1 MRPFDFALPLPPD
14 ASGPMYLHIAEALR
28 RRIQSGAVLP
38 GALLPGTRQL
48 SEQLGVNRKTVAL
61 AYAELE
67 AEGWIESQVGRGTT
81 VAQHLPS
88 GALSH
93 ANTSTFLTERSTQL
107 DLATDL
113 SPLTEG
119 REGLLDLREGYPDPR
134 LIPATELSQAYHRG
148 LSKHDAEL
156 LHEGELRGNLALR
169 EALFAWL
176 SERRGILASPQSIL
190 ITRGV
195 RSGLALLVRALGSSQ
210 PSIGVE
216 APTPPELL
224 EALSAVGARVIPLPV
239 DEGGLRVDAL
249 EKTLADTPLSLL
261 LMRPHGHFATGAPLA
276 PERRARLLEL
286 SSQHRMTLVE
296 DDTDYEFHDG
306 ARPPLPMASADKQHR
321 VMTVGSFSRL
331 MAPGIR
337 VGFLVAKP
345 SVIDRLA
352 KLKQGIDAQGD
363 RVLESALAE
372 LMRSETL
379 HRFVRKARRAY
390 QERRNAVVQHLASWK
405 GVDVSS
411 TSHGLGLWMTLPPAF
426 KGEAFLRAAYDKGL
440 RLGPLDTSSD
450 QMRLRLGFGALQ
462 PEEMAQVL
470 VTLKSLYEKHRA

>member
-1 MRPFDFALPLPPD
+1 
-14 ASGPMYLHIAEALR
+14 MYLHIAEAIR
-28 RRIQSGAVLP
+28 RRIQGGALLP

-61 AYAELE
+61 AYQELE

-88 GALSH
+88 GALH
-93 ANTSTFLTERSTQL
+93 PATQSTFLTERSTHL

-119 REGLLDLREGYPDPR
+119 REGVLDLREGYPDPR
-134 LIPATELSQAYHRG
+134 LIPAAELSQAYHRG
-148 LSKHDAEL
+148 LSKHEAEL
-156 LHEGELRGNLALR
+156 LHAGELQGNLALR

-176 SERRGILASPQSIL
+176 SERRGILASPEAIL

-195 RSGLALLVRALGSSQ
+195 RSGLSLLLQALGSSQ
-210 PSIGVE
+210 PAVGVE
-216 APTPPELL
+216 SPTPPETL
-224 EALSAVGARVIPLPV
+224 EALAATKAKIVPLPV
-239 DEGGLRVDAL
+239 DHEGLRVDVL
-249 EKTLADTPLSLL
+249 EKVLKESPLSLL
-261 LMRPHGHFATGAPLA
+261 LMRPHGHFGTGTPLSA
-276 PERRARLLEL
+276 ERRLRILEL
-286 SSQHRMTLVE
+286 AGEYRMTVVE
-296 DDTDYEFHDG
+296 DDTDFEFHYG
-306 ARPPLPMASADKQHR
+306 TRPPLPMASADARHR
-321 VMTVGSFSRL
+321 IITVGSFSRL

-352 KLKQGIDAQGD
+352 RLKQGIDAHGD

-372 LMRSETL
+372 LMRSEAL

-390 QERRNAVVQHLASWK
+390 QERLEAVTRELATW
-405 GVDVSS
+405 GALAVSS
-411 TSHGLGLWMTLPPAF
+411 TSQGLGLWMTLPTAF
-426 KGEAFLRAAYDKGL
+426 KGEAFVQSAYAKGI
-440 RLGPLDTSSD
+440 RLGPLDKGSS

-470 VTLKSLYEKHRA
+470 TTLKGLYERHRA